1 MSYSYTRDH
10 AKETTYTTSSGK
22 AVTLATFIYEQ
33 TATYYYDGEPFESL
47 EDIAKWAKEIAPAL
61 AYANQFNNEQAD
73 IIGLKVAGDDD
84 KEYLISWGNRSYG
97 WQRVTYAS
105 AYERRAYK
113 TGEEIDLTSELAP
126 VITNAI
132 RISK

>member
-22 AVTLATFIYEQ
+22 AVMLATFIYEQ

-105 AYERRAYK
+105 AYERRSYK

>member
-22 AVTLATFIYEQ
+22 AVTLYTFIDGQAAEHYYE
-33 TATYYYDGEPFESL
+33 GEAFRSL
-47 EDIAKWAKEIAPAL
+47 EDIARWAKELIPAIAE
-61 AYANQFNNEQAD
+61 ANQFANEQVD
-73 IIGLKVAGDDD
+73 IYGLKVKGAGD
-84 KEYLISWGNRSYG
+84 KEYIISWGNRSDE
-97 WQRVTYAS
+97 WQRVTYVELYERN
-105 AYERRAYK
+105 AYE

-132 RISK
+132 RSRK

>member
-105 AYERRAYK
+105 AYERRSYK
-113 TGEEIDLTSELAP
+113 TGEEIGLTSELAP